1 METTENLI
9 DVPFAYRHKCWFCGE
24 PFNGHFEFPQ
34 QAHIVLS
41 CPHPPVAVPSCI
53 ECKTIAKTANAETIW
68 QVSTMVKRAL
78 MNVYQKDL
86 AIGLNWTQ
94 EELANSQF
102 EGGNFAGFQ
111 RSAWFMYEVAKARVN
126 YLGWPLSLN
135 GIQLEIT
142 NEKDTF
148 VFDGILYP
156 SVGDAIDQYAQAY
169 DLNMIFFKEVLAIM
183 SENNFAQAVRFCRIA
198 VGFTPQERKVALQT
212 LRNEYSA

>member
-9 DVPFAYRHKCWFCGE
+9 DVPFACRHKCWFCGE
-24 PFNGHFEFPQ
+24 PFNSHFKFPQ
-34 QAHIVLS
+34 QAHIVLT
-41 CPHPPVAVPSCI
+41 CPHSPVAVPSCI
-53 ECKTIAKTANAETIW
+53 ECKTIAKTSNAETIW
-68 QVSTMVKRAL
+68 QVSTIVKRAL
-78 MNVYQKDL
+78 MKVYQKDL

-111 RSAWFMYEVAKARVN
+111 RSAWFVYEVAKARVN

-135 GIQLEIT
+135 GVQLEIT

-156 SVGDAIDQYAQAY
+156 SVGDAIDQYAHAY
-169 DLNMIFFKEVLAIM
+169 DLNIIFFKEVLAIM
-183 SENNFAQAVRFCRIA
+183 SANNFAQAVRFCRIA